1 MGAVTRNR
9 DIRQRR
15 VRRQKRRRSRQR
27 ELSRALQRGRT
38 HADRVR
44 IAEELREKWKIA
56 GA

>member
-15 VRRQKRRRSRQR
+15 GRQQKRRRRRLR
-27 ELSRALQRGRT
+27 ELTRALQRGRS
-38 HADRVR
+38 HVDRVR
-44 IAEELREKWKIA
+44 IAEELREKWKSA